1 MTYGYEKYFAT
12 SAASQTPINIL
23 RRYLML
29 FDTGNTGRTFAEAEA
44 TMEMA
49 LSTELLR
56 LDFHV
61 LEDGN
66 SGCLLHQGAKVSDIY
81 ACTDRETVRDLAYEH
96 LKVKHFAQYEKLKQG
111 VLR

>member
-1 MTYGYEKYFAT
+1 
-12 SAASQTPINIL
+12 
-23 RRYLML
+23 ML
-29 FDTGNTGRTFAEAEA
+29 FDTGNTQRTYAEAEA

-49 LSTELLR
+49 LSPELLR

-81 ACTDRETVRDLAYEH
+81 ACTDRETVRNIAYEH
-96 LKVKHFAQYEKLKQG
+96 LRVCHHEQYGLLRQG
-111 VLR
+111 VIA

>member
-1 MTYGYEKYFAT
+1 
-12 SAASQTPINIL
+12 
-23 RRYLML
+23 ML